1 MSNGSV
7 KLLAAAAIGGVVM
20 LGATAGWAC
29 SAHPQGHT
37 VMAPATD
44 TSTSTASTTTTAKPA
59 GG

>member
-7 KLLAAAAIGGVVM
+7 KLLAAAVIGGVVM
-20 LGATAGWAC
+20 LGASAGWAC

-37 VMAPATD
+37 VSLPTDAP
-44 TSTSTASTTTTAKPA
+44 TSTASTTTTAKPA

>member
-7 KLLAAAAIGGVVM
+7 KLLAAAVIGGVVM
-20 LGATAGWAC
+20 LGSTAGWAC

-44 TSTSTASTTTTAKPA
+44 APTSTASTTTAKPA

>member
-7 KLLAAAAIGGVVM
+7 KLLAAAVIGGVVM
-20 LGATAGWAC
+20 LGASAGWAC

-37 VMAPATD
+37 VSVPTD
-44 TSTSTASTTTTAKPA
+44 TPTSTASTTTTAKPV